1 MKCYTR
7 LVKTTISHLDLL
19 IIMYFIDHSG
29 STYWHKKDSE
39 KVKILSQNRT
49 LSDISKRPSTRNTR
63 CRYTTKVEE
72 LEQLNQSMRD
82 RDKMKDD
89 AIAHLSDLLVSPL

>member
-1 MKCYTR
+1 MKCFTR

-49 LSDISKRPSTRNTR
+49 LSDILN
-63 CRYTTKVEE
+63 VHQ
-72 LEQLNQSMRD
+72 LEIQGADIQPR
-82 RDKMKDD
+82 
-89 AIAHLSDLLVSPL
+89 